1 MWVCPFCRGHE
12 LDLVKLQAFL
22 RDAVPTADFEG
33 MSVEQFAHGQSN
45 PTYVVTPA
53 RGHKVV
59 LRKQP
64 PGSLLRGAHDVLREC
79 KIMKCLHGIV
89 PVPTVRASC
98 EDAGVVGT
106 PFFVYDYV
114 DGRLFR
120 DVCMP
125 ELGEDAQQR
134 GAILTSLVR
143 TLGSVHA
150 IDASA
155 ACLQT
160 IGRDAEHFV
169 SRQVR
174 VWTKQIQAVA
184 ERAAAGKG
192 HPSMAQV
199 PDDLQYLIDAL
210 PGAIPKPAG
219 PVCLVHG
226 DFRLDNVI
234 FSGKSPA
241 VAAILDWEL
250 ATLGHPLVDLA
261 HCLLPFHLPR
271 IKGSPV
277 SGFGH
282 ATTPEEML
290 AGGLPARAMTSSQ
303 RGGAG
308 GPEFLKAMGV
318 PTPDALVRAYFGAM
332 GGSSGGS
339 ELQPG
344 LARVTSRVGT
354 DGMPMGWDL
363 YMSVA
368 FFRAAAILH
377 GVFARALAGNASA
390 ANAES
395 VGQLAALLAER
406 GVAHFRRH
414 ETTAAGTGFT
424 AMFSVPPASAVGA
437 ASPPPPMQS
446 PGPASTQASSP
457 DTAAVPASSSSST
470 PPPSRQSRFITH
482 AEPHNVSGS
491 AALAGGDASIPAMS
505 DRAAST
511 LAQVREFMRERV
523 LPVEEAVLND
533 AYEAEGAARWAG
545 EDPRL
550 AELAK
555 EARSSGLWNLFMPPH
570 ADPDRRWGP
579 GFTVREYAPMAEEMG
594 RSVIGSQVFNCQAPD
609 TGNMEVLAM
618 YGSAEQQERWLEPM
632 LAGEM
637 RSCFG
642 MTEPAVASSD
652 ATNMEAQ
659 VRHAEDAAGRPV
671 VDLVGRKWWT
681 TGAMD
686 PACKLMIFMGR
697 DVAADGAPLERE
709 APRHSQHSM
718 VLVPMPNPAV
728 RVERPLHVFGYDDAP
743 HGHAEVSVEHV
754 VLPAE
759 EALIAGRGK
768 GFAIAQGR
776 LGPGR
781 VHHCM
786 RLIGMAERAVE
797 LAGRRSWARSPFG
810 KPLAAQGG
818 VQVALGQMRAEVEAA
833 RLLTLSA
840 ASTMDAHGN
849 AAARGMVG
857 MIKAVVPSAAGR
869 VVDRAMQLHGGG
881 GLSHDTP
888 LAHMY
893 ATARALRL
901 ADGPDE
907 VHWTTVGKAE
917 LRRWRPLEATTAEHR
932 H

>member
-1 MWVCPFCRGHE
+1 MSSLASPTTAMRKGHE
-12 LDLVKLQAFL
+12 LNLAKLQAFL

-89 PVPTVRASC
+89 PVPTVRAAC

-192 HPSMAQV
+192 HPSMASV
-199 PDDLQYLIDAL
+199 PADLQYLIDAL

-308 GPEFLKAMGV
+308 GPDFLAAMGV

-377 GVFARALAGNASA
+377 GV
-390 ANAES
+390 
-395 VGQLAALLAER
+395 
-406 GVAHFRRH
+406 
-414 ETTAAGTGFT
+414 
-424 AMFSVPPASAVGA
+424 
-437 ASPPPPMQS
+437 
-446 PGPASTQASSP
+446 
-457 DTAAVPASSSSST
+457 
-470 PPPSRQSRFITH
+470 
-482 AEPHNVSGS
+482 
-491 AALAGGDASIPAMS
+491 
-505 DRAAST
+505 
-511 LAQVREFMRERV
+511 REFMRERV
-523 LPVEEAVLND
+523 LPVEEAVLSD
-533 AYEAEGAARWAG
+533 AYEAEGASRWAG

-550 AELAK
+550 SELAK
-555 EARSSGLWNLFMPPH
+555 EARASGLWNLFMPPH

-579 GFTVREYAPMAEEMG
+579 GFSVREYAPMAEEMG
-594 RSVIGSQVFNCQAPD
+594 RSVIGPQVFNCQAPD

-618 YGSAEQQERWLEPM
+618 YGSAQQQERWLKPM

-642 MTEPAVASSD
+642 MTEPGVASSD

-659 VRHAEDAAGRPV
+659 VRHGEDASGRPV
-671 VDLVGRKWWT
+671 VELVGRKWWT

-697 DVAADGAPLERE
+697 DVAAGGEELERP
-709 APRHSQHSM
+709 APRHSRHSM
-718 VLVPMPNPAV
+718 VLVPMPDPSV

-743 HGHAEVSVEHV
+743 HGHAEVAVESV
-754 VLPAE
+754 VLPAD

-797 LAGRRSWARSPFG
+797 LAGRRSWTRSPFG

-869 VVDRAMQLHGGG
+869 VVDQAMQLHGGG

-907 VHWTTVGKAE
+907 VHWTSVGKAE
-917 LRRWRPLEATTAEHR
+917 LRRWRPLDATTSDSR
-932 H
+932 R

>member
-1 MWVCPFCRGHE
+1 MSSLASPTTAMRKGHE
-12 LDLVKLQAFL
+12 LDLAKLQAFL

-89 PVPTVRASC
+89 PVPTVRAAC

-192 HPSMAQV
+192 HPSMASV
-199 PDDLQYLIDAL
+199 PADLQYLIDAL

-308 GPEFLKAMGV
+308 GPDFLAAMGV

-377 GVFARALAGNASA
+377 AATSATEAPSA
-390 ANAES
+390 AVATTAPASKQGRFVTHMEPQS
-395 VGQLAALLAER
+395 VG
-406 GVAHFRRH
+406 
-414 ETTAAGTGFT
+414 
-424 AMFSVPPASAVGA
+424 
-437 ASPPPPMQS
+437 
-446 PGPASTQASSP
+446 
-457 DTAAVPASSSSST
+457 
-470 PPPSRQSRFITH
+470 
-482 AEPHNVSGS
+482 GS
-491 AALAGGDASIPAMS
+491 AARAGGEATIPAMS
-505 DRAAST
+505 DRAAAT

-523 LPVEEAVLND
+523 LPVEEAVLSD
-533 AYEAEGAARWAG
+533 AYEAEGASRWAG

-550 AELAK
+550 SELAK
-555 EARSSGLWNLFMPPH
+555 EARASGLWNLFMPPH

-579 GFTVREYAPMAEEMG
+579 GFSVREYAPMAEEMG
-594 RSVIGSQVFNCQAPD
+594 RSVIGPQVFNCQAPD

-618 YGSAEQQERWLEPM
+618 YGSAQQQERWLKPM

-642 MTEPAVASSD
+642 MTEPGVASSD

-659 VRHAEDAAGRPV
+659 VRHGEDASGRPV
-671 VDLVGRKWWT
+671 VELVGRKWWT

-697 DVAADGAPLERE
+697 DVAAGGEELERP
-709 APRHSQHSM
+709 APRHSRHSM
-718 VLVPMPNPAV
+718 VLVPMPDPSV

-743 HGHAEVSVEHV
+743 HGHAEVAVESV
-754 VLPAE
+754 VLPAD

-797 LAGRRSWARSPFG
+797 LAGRRSWTRSPFG

-869 VVDRAMQLHGGG
+869 VVDQAMQLHGGG

-907 VHWTTVGKAE
+907 VHWTSVGKAE
-917 LRRWRPLEATTAEHR
+917 LRRWRPLDATTSDSR
-932 H
+932 R

>member
-1 MWVCPFCRGHE
+1 MSSLASPTTAMRKGHE
-12 LDLVKLQAFL
+12 LDLAKLQAFL

-89 PVPTVRASC
+89 PVPTVRAAC

-192 HPSMAQV
+192 HPSMASV
-199 PDDLQYLIDAL
+199 PADLQYLIDAL

-308 GPEFLKAMGV
+308 GPDFLAAMGV

-395 VGQLAALLAER
+395 VGRLAALLAER
-406 GVAHFRRH
+406 GVAHLRRH

-424 AMFSVPPASAVGA
+424 AMFSVPPASAV
-437 ASPPPPMQS
+437 
-446 PGPASTQASSP
+446 
-457 DTAAVPASSSSST
+457 
-470 PPPSRQSRFITH
+470 
-482 AEPHNVSGS
+482 
-491 AALAGGDASIPAMS
+491 
-505 DRAAST
+505 
-511 LAQVREFMRERV
+511 REFMRERV
-523 LPVEEAVLND
+523 LPVEEAVLSD
-533 AYEAEGAARWAG
+533 AYEAEGASRWAG

-550 AELAK
+550 SELAK
-555 EARSSGLWNLFMPPH
+555 EARASGLWNLFMPPH

-579 GFTVREYAPMAEEMG
+579 GFSVREYAPMAEEMG
-594 RSVIGSQVFNCQAPD
+594 RSVIGPQVFNCQAPD

-618 YGSAEQQERWLEPM
+618 YGSAQQQERWLKPM

-642 MTEPAVASSD
+642 MTEPGVASSD

-659 VRHAEDAAGRPV
+659 VRHGEDASGRPV
-671 VDLVGRKWWT
+671 VELVGRKWWT

-697 DVAADGAPLERE
+697 DVAAGGEELERP
-709 APRHSQHSM
+709 APRHSRHSM
-718 VLVPMPNPAV
+718 VLVPMPDPSV

-743 HGHAEVSVEHV
+743 HGHAEVAVESV
-754 VLPAE
+754 VLPAD

-797 LAGRRSWARSPFG
+797 LAGRRSWTRSPFG

-869 VVDRAMQLHGGG
+869 VVDQAMQLHGGG

-907 VHWTTVGKAE
+907 VHWTSVGKAE
-917 LRRWRPLEATTAEHR
+917 LRRWRPLDATTSDSR
-932 H
+932 R